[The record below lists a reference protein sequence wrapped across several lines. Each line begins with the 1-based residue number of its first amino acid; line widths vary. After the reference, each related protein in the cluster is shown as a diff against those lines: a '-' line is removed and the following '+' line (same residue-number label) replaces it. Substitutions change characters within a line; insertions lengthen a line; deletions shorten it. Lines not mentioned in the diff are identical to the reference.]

1 MDSGLGYVV
10 VMSLCLTEMSCGSDV
25 CSLFEHTGYSMF
37 LPMARSD
44 SEFIIKFQKALVPCV
59 CVCGG
64 IEE

>member
-10 VMSLCLTEMSCGSDV
+10 VMSLCLTEMSRGSDV

-44 SEFIIKFQKALVPCV
+44 SEFIIKF
-59 CVCGG
+59 
-64 IEE
+64 